1 MSECKTVTLR
11 TRPLKKG
18 MLSFYLDYY
27 PGYRDQETMK
37 TIRHEGL
44 NIYIYAN
51 PKNQRERD
59 FNAAMSEKAEAI
71 RCRRFEAIVN
81 ERYDFFDK
89 RKYKADF
96 LEYYRKQLRKHDQ
109 KWGFVYQHFYNFVHG
124 KCTFEEIDVDLTKTS
139 SSVKEIL
146 FTVSIY
152 WHSSDEYTYYKEEE
166 FGRQYPNKPRLR
178 YNFGQVRD
186 AYIQIKNA
194 ITGETICRYDL
205 DEDFS
210 TDKGV
215 EFGRLYRRGSEW
227 KFQAIGDAHTDG
239 LEPICKKYASKFM

>member
-1 MSECKTVTLR
+1 MLNLGVVLR
-11 TRPLKKG
+11 GTDSNGFQSLGGGLK
-18 MLSFYLDYY
+18 
-27 PGYRDQETMK
+27 
-37 TIRHEGL
+37 
-44 NIYIYAN
+44 
-51 PKNQRERD
+51 
-59 FNAAMSEKAEAI
+59 
-71 RCRRFEAIVN
+71 
-81 ERYDFFDK
+81 
-89 RKYKADF
+89 
-96 LEYYRKQLRKHDQ
+96 
-109 KWGFVYQHFYNFVHG
+109 
-124 KCTFEEIDVDLTKTS
+124 
-139 SSVKEIL
+139 
-146 FTVSIY
+146 
-152 WHSSDEYTYYKEEE
+152 
-166 FGRQYPNKPRLR
+166 